1 MSINALTNAAV
12 ARRSDFQP
20 EGAVPTSLA
29 EIANAAVA
37 APVPVAVPSAVPPAA
52 GGGNSCRNFR
62 CGQRGQHGATN
73 AHNLYPNG
81 GIDPVR

>member
-29 EIANAAVA
+29 EIASAAVA
-37 APVPVAVPSAVPPAA
+37 APVPIAKRSKPFTELV
-52 GGGNSCRNFR
+52 
-62 CGQRGQHGATN
+62 
-73 AHNLYPNG
+73 
-81 GIDPVR
+81 

>member
-29 EIANAAVA
+29 EIASAAVA
-37 APVPVAVPSAVPPAA
+37 APVPIAKRSKPFTVLVQTKF
-52 GGGNSCRNFR
+52 CE
-62 CGQRGQHGATN
+62 ATVV
-73 AHNLYPNG
+73 G
-81 GIDPVR
+81 